1 MNAKTSIVID
11 RPIDEVFAYVSN
23 VENMPR
29 WVSGVRRARLLS
41 KKVKAGARFTADY
54 AQGMRNATID
64 FQIVEFEPPVRF
76 TATAERGPFSF
87 PFRGTFEF
95 RSVGD
100 STEVVS
106 NVETG
111 EESLAT
117 RLANLLFGPIVRRSF
132 QKRLQDE
139 LLALKLSLSRR
150 AQGTDNR

>member
-1 MNAKTSIVID
+1 MNTKTSIVID
-11 RPIDEVFAYVSN
+11 RPIDEVFAFVSD

-29 WVSGVRRARLLS
+29 WVSGVRRVQLLS
-41 KKVKAGARFTADY
+41 EKVKAGARFTADY
-54 AQGMRNATID
+54 AQGMRNAAIA

-100 STEVVS
+100 STEVIS

-139 LLALKLSLSRR
+139 LAALKASLSRK
-150 AQGTDNR
+150 A